1 MIVRSNVKV
10 NWISR
15 QYVSSAATSSGGRSE
30 TAAVAAFTWAIP
42 AGRTAN
48 AAPPAIR
55 RNERRL
61 HIVIAPPLDGCAL
74 SGLHSQPLML
84 AAQYNKHPK
93 AGDNK
98 KRRRSWMTRLKLV
111 SSWRHP

>member
-1 MIVRSNVKV
+1 MIVRSNVKA

-42 AGRTAN
+42 AGRAAN

-61 HIVIAPPLDGCAL
+61 HIVIAPV
-74 SGLHSQPLML
+74 

-93 AGDNK
+93 TGDNK

-111 SSWRHP
+111 SSWRHA